1 MRVNP
6 YRTDDGK
13 EKDLHSVINK
23 LQSAK
28 LNDLRDR
35 NSSKGS
41 GKKKNWVNLCKIGNK
56 VTNTRLSEAADEIEE
71 AKLKQMKN
79 TKSNPDV
86 TPCFKCGSRAK
97 YSSECGCR
105 LHSGLVLK
113 LGLKLLYFVQQMKK
127 TYPRMFTTSVFAFYD
142 NEA

>member
-6 YRTDDGK
+6 YRTDAGK

-35 NSSKGS
+35 NSSKES
-41 GKKKNWVNLCKIGNK
+41 GRKKHWVNLCKIGNK

-71 AKLKQMKN
+71 AKLKGA
-79 TKSNPDV
+79 TDV
-86 TPCFKCGSRAK
+86 
-97 YSSECGCR
+97 
-105 LHSGLVLK
+105 
-113 LGLKLLYFVQQMKK
+113 M
-127 TYPRMFTTSVFAFYD
+127 
-142 NEA
+142 